1 MHEELLRRLSE
12 ITSEEQALLRGEKL
26 DLTLYN
32 AAGDAVMDP
41 GVLLPGGEL
50 FGIRRHTRFVDFP
63 LHSHAYVEMIYQVR
77 GSTTHLIDGKEPLC
91 LEEGHLLLLSRGSS
105 HAIRACGKDDLAVNF
120 ILIPLFF
127 DNAAVSMD
135 QPNAL
140 SAFLN
145 GNLARHDVPDSHL
158 LFDVSG
164 SITAQ
169 NLLENLVL
177 SALQNGPIRLQQL
190 TLELLLLELSHMA
203 DRLVIQSRE
212 DREQAMVM
220 SVLDQIERHLQC
232 NLSEVARTMGVS
244 DSHLSRIIRQRTGC
258 TFTELLHTA
267 RFSRASVLLR
277 DTSLSV
283 EDVAAA
289 VGYQNLSFF
298 YRQFAARYGCTPRQY
313 RQQRTAR
320 SDT

>member
-77 GSTTHLIDGKEPLC
+77 GSPTHLIDGKEQLR
-91 LEEGHLLLLSRGSS
+91 LEEGHQL
-105 HAIRACGKDDLAVNF
+105 
-120 ILIPLFF
+120 
-127 DNAAVSMD
+127 M
-135 QPNAL
+135 PNAL
-140 SAFLN
+140 STFLN

-177 SALQNGPIRLQQL
+177 SALQNGPVRLQQL

-283 EDVAAA
+283 EEEAAA

-298 YRQFAARYGCTPRQY
+298 YSQFAAR
-313 RQQRTAR
+313 
-320 SDT
+320 